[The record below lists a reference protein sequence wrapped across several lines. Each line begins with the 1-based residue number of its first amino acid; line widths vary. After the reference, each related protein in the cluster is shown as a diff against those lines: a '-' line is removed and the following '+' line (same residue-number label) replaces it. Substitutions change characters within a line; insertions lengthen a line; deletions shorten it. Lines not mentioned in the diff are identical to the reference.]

1 MQRKIAMLLCTI
13 MIIVC
18 VAGCGGPA
26 ANTNETSS
34 VSETTAANQVQEE
47 TTSEKVDVKAPVIP
61 GLTYESTVELEY
73 AKCFQIFRYEGGY
86 SVIRVDDGRDYIL
99 IPEGGATPEGLPS
112 SCVILQ
118 KPLDKIYLQA
128 TSVMCFF
135 DEIDALDHIR
145 LAGTNKD
152 GWYVDNAVTAMENG
166 EIIFAG
172 KYSEPDYEL
181 MMAEG
186 CDLALESTMILH
198 NPEVMEKLEEMGIP
212 VFVERSSYETEPLA
226 KTEWVKLIGEMVEEP
241 EKAQQLFDE
250 QKQLVSELENFENTE
265 KTIAFFYVN
274 QNGLVVTRKSEDYF
288 AKMIEDAGGRYV
300 FENLGDPESK
310 TSGVNM
316 TMEEFYATAKDA
328 DYIIYN
334 ASIDEPLNSV
344 DELIAQNVLF
354 ADFRAV
360 QNGNVWT
367 TGKSLHQA
375 TDDLGSMTKDIHT
388 MLVDE
393 NAEELTFMKRLH

>member
-1 MQRKIAMLLCTI
+1 MKRKMAALMCAI
-13 MIIVC
+13 MITSLM
-18 VAGCGGPA
+18 AGCGGSV
-26 ANTNETSS
+26 TGSQQNEGSN
-34 VSETTAANQVQEE
+34 VSNE
-47 TTSEKVDVKAPVIP
+47 VDTKAPVIE

-99 IPEGGATPEGLPS
+99 VPEGGNVPEGLPS
-112 SCVILQ
+112 SCTVLQ
-118 KPLDKIYLQA
+118 KPLDNIYLQA

-135 DEIDALDHIR
+135 DTIDELDHIR
-145 LAGTNKD
+145 LSGTNID
-152 GWYVDNAVTAMENG
+152 GWYVDGAVEAMEKG
-166 EIIFAG
+166 DIIFAG
-172 KYSEPDYEL
+172 KYSEPDYE
-181 MMAEG
+181 MMIAES

-212 VFVERSSYETEPLA
+212 VFIERSSYETEPLA
-226 KTEWVKLIGEMVEEP
+226 KTEWVKLIGELVEEP
-241 EKAQQLFDE
+241 EKAEALYEE
-250 QKQLVSELENFENTE
+250 QKAMVSDLEGFVNTE
-265 KTIAFFYVN
+265 KTIAFFYIN
-274 QNGLVVTRKSEDYF
+274 QNGIIVTRKSEDYF
-288 AKMIEDAGGRYV
+288 AKMIEEAGGRYV

-344 DELIAQNVLF
+344 EELIDQNALF
-354 ADFRAV
+354 ADFKAV
-360 QNGNVWT
+360 KEGNVWT

-375 TDDLGSMTKDIHT
+375 THDLGGMTKDIHT

-393 NAEELTFMKRLH
+393 KAEELTFMKRLH

>member
-1 MQRKIAMLLCTI
+1 MKRRIAALLCAI
-13 MIIVC
+13 MTVSL
-18 VAGCGGPA
+18 VTGCGGS
-26 ANTNETSS
+26 ETSTS
-34 VSETTAANQVQEE
+34 AGSEEVSS
-47 TTSEKVDVKAPVIP
+47 SEVDTKAPVIE

-73 AKCFQIFRYEGGY
+73 AQCFQIYRYEGGY

-99 IPEGGATPEGLPS
+99 IPEGGSVPEELPA
-112 SCVILQ
+112 SCTILQ
-118 KPLDKIYLQA
+118 KPLDDMYLQA
-128 TSVMCFF
+128 TSSMCFF
-135 DEIDALDHIR
+135 DSIGEIDHIR
-145 LAGTNKD
+145 LSGTDID
-152 GWYVDNAVTAMENG
+152 GWYVDGAIEAMENG
-166 EIIFAG
+166 DIIFAG

-181 MMAEG
+181 MVAEG

-212 VFVERSSYETEPLA
+212 VFIERSSYETEPLA
-226 KTEWVKLIGEMVEEP
+226 KTEWAKLIGELVGEP
-241 EKAQQLFDE
+241 EKAEELYE
-250 QKQLVSELENFENTE
+250 TQKAMVAELGEVENTE
-265 KTIAFFYVN
+265 KTVAFFYIN
-274 QNGLVVTRKSEDYF
+274 QNGIIVTRKSDDYF

-316 TMEEFYATAKDA
+316 TMEEFYATAQNA

-334 ASIDEPLNSV
+334 ASIDEPLNSI
-344 DELIAQNVLF
+344 DELIAQNELF
-354 ADFRAV
+354 ADFKAV

-375 TDDLGSMTKDIHT
+375 THDLGSMTKDINT
-388 MLVDE
+388 MLFDE

>member
-1 MQRKIAMLLCTI
+1 MKKKIVALLCAFMTSVFLI
-13 MIIVC
+13 
-18 VAGCGGPA
+18 GCGGSDA
-26 ANTNETSS
+26 EVNSSANTVQNES
-34 VSETTAANQVQEE
+34 
-47 TTSEKVDVKAPVIP
+47 VDVKAPQIN
-61 GLTYESTVELEY
+61 GLVYESTVELEY

-99 IPEGGATPEGLPS
+99 IPEGGKIPDGLPS
-112 SCVILQ
+112 SCTVMQ
-118 KPLDKIYLQA
+118 KPLDNIYLQA

-135 DEIDALDHIR
+135 DTMNELDHIR
-145 LAGTNKD
+145 LSGTNKD
-152 GWYVDNAVTAMENG
+152 GWYVDNAVTAMEKG
-166 EIIFAG
+166 DIVFAG

-181 MMAEG
+181 MISEG

-212 VFVERSSYETEPLA
+212 VFIERSSYETEPLA
-226 KTEWVKLIGEMVEEP
+226 KTEWVKLIGELVEEP
-241 EKAQQLFDE
+241 EKAE
-250 QKQLVSELENFENTE
+250 EIYEAQKNMVSELEGFENTE
-265 KTIAFFYVN
+265 KTIAFFYIN
-274 QNGLVVTRKSEDYF
+274 QNGIIVTRKSEDYF
-288 AKMIEDAGGRYV
+288 AKMIEIAGGRYV

-344 DELIAQNVLF
+344 DELIEQNSLF
-354 ADFRAV
+354 ADFKAV

-388 MLVDE
+388 MLIDE